1 MSRLGGLRD
10 GLLGMRNFRLLS
22 VGQLTST
29 IGDYC
34 YTVALPWLVLS
45 AHGSAAQLGGV
56 LACYGIPRAALITV
70 GGSLADRFRP
80 RTIML
85 CSDVARCLLTAAI
98 AVFAAAHVTSLTALG
113 PVAALLGAGAALF
126 MPASYAILPAL
137 LTPGELQAGNAV
149 YNAAVQGGTL
159 LGPAIGGAIVSTAG
173 PAPAFGI
180 DAASFALSA
189 VSLAMIKYVSP
200 LTAAPRPAAL
210 APERITIW
218 ALLARE
224 RVLQLI
230 LVVLVGANFAVTA
243 CFEVAL
249 PVLSHARFGPGGY
262 GAIMACFGA
271 ASVAGTLTAARA
283 SGLSKPAVVSASVF
297 LIAALAVASVPAARG
312 LPGAAAAMFVFGL
325 VAGFGNVI
333 FVTLIQRWAPPAML
347 GRVMGVVML
356 GSLGSFPLATAVA
369 GMLAR
374 DLGPSPVFVLS
385 GTLLALAILAGLTQS
400 RFRTFG
406 APNLSGGYNQPPRP
420 PGAPGLLSARPASPV
435 ETPSLRSGPHGLPD
449 PRRSSLAGARCG
461 ARPPFQPGP
470 LARPQPSSLAGA
482 RCGARPGREVSP
494 ASGFRFTH
502 ETVPSQLSFSLR
514 KAVPC
519 AELTAVACC
528 DRRDLRRVRPLIHQ
542 WRTG

>member
-1 MSRLGGLRD
+1 
-10 GLLGMRNFRLLS
+10 
-22 VGQLTST
+22 
-29 IGDYC
+29 
-34 YTVALPWLVLS
+34 
-45 AHGSAAQLGGV
+45 
-56 LACYGIPRAALITV
+56 
-70 GGSLADRFRP
+70 
-80 RTIML
+80 
-85 CSDVARCLLTAAI
+85 
-98 AVFAAAHVTSLTALG
+98 VTSLATLE
-113 PVAALLGAGAALF
+113 PVAALLGAGSALF
-126 MPASYAILPAL
+126 MPASYAILPTL
-137 LTPGELQAGNAV
+137 LGSRDLQAGNAL

-159 LGPAIGGAIVSTAG
+159 LGPAIGGAIVATAG

-180 DAASFALSA
+180 DAVTYALSA
-189 VSLAMIKYVSP
+189 LSLAMIKDIGAPAGRSHDPAGAVQGGEVYSATHASP
-200 LTAAPRPAAL
+200 APD
-210 APERITIW
+210 RITVW
-218 ALLARE
+218 RLLARE

-230 LVVLVGANFAVTA
+230 LAVLVGANFAVTA

-262 GAIMACFGA
+262 GTIMACFGA

-283 SGLSKPAVVSASVF
+283 GGLSKPAVVSASVF

-406 APNLSGGYNQPPRP
+406 APSSSGG
-420 PGAPGLLSARPASPV
+420 
-435 ETPSLRSGPHGLPD
+435 
-449 PRRSSLAGARCG
+449 
-461 ARPPFQPGP
+461 
-470 LARPQPSSLAGA
+470 
-482 RCGARPGREVSP
+482 
-494 ASGFRFTH
+494 
-502 ETVPSQLSFSLR
+502 
-514 KAVPC
+514 
-519 AELTAVACC
+519 
-528 DRRDLRRVRPLIHQ
+528 
-542 WRTG
+542 

>member
-1 MSRLGGLRD
+1 
-10 GLLGMRNFRLLS
+10 MRNFRLLS
-22 VGQLTST
+22 AGQLTST

-34 YTVALPWLVLS
+34 YAVALPWLVLS
-45 AHGSAAQLGGV
+45 SHDSAAQLGGV

-70 GGSLADRFRP
+70 GGSLADRLSP

-85 CSDVARCLLTAAI
+85 CSDMARCLLTVVF
-98 AVFAAAHVTSLTALG
+98 AVFAAAHVTSLTVLG
-113 PVAALLGAGAALF
+113 PLAALLGAGAALF

-137 LTPGELQAGNAV
+137 LTPRELQAGNAV

-159 LGPAIGGAIVSTAG
+159 LGPAIGGAIVATAG

-180 DAASFALSA
+180 DAVSYALSA
-189 VSLAMIKYVSP
+189 MSLAMIKGSDIQAGRSHE
-200 LTAAPRPAAL
+200 AAGEVPGGAPASL
-210 APERITIW
+210 AHERITVW
-218 ALLARE
+218 TLLARE

-230 LVVLVGANFAVTA
+230 LAVLVGANFAVTA

-283 SGLSKPAVVSASVF
+283 GGLSKPAVVSASVF
-297 LIAALAVASVPAARG
+297 LIAALAVASVPAANG

-347 GRVMGVVML
+347 GRVMGIVML

-385 GTLLALAILAGLTQS
+385 GTLLALAILAGLTQQ
-400 RFRTFG
+400 RFRAFG
-406 APNLSGGYNQPPRP
+406 APN
-420 PGAPGLLSARPASPV
+420 
-435 ETPSLRSGPHGLPD
+435 
-449 PRRSSLAGARCG
+449 
-461 ARPPFQPGP
+461 
-470 LARPQPSSLAGA
+470 
-482 RCGARPGREVSP
+482 
-494 ASGFRFTH
+494 
-502 ETVPSQLSFSLR
+502 
-514 KAVPC
+514 
-519 AELTAVACC
+519 
-528 DRRDLRRVRPLIHQ
+528 
-542 WRTG
+542 

>member
-1 MSRLGGLRD
+1 MRRLAGLHGGLVET
-10 GLLGMRNFRLLS
+10 RNFRLLC

-34 YTVALPWLVLS
+34 YAVALPWLVLS
-45 AHGSAAQLGGV
+45 THGSAAQLGGV

-70 GGSLADRFRP
+70 GGSLADRLAP
-80 RTIML
+80 RTLML
-85 CSDVARCLLTAAI
+85 CSDTARCLLTVLFAI
-98 AVFAAAHVTSLTALG
+98 FAAGHVTSLATLG
-113 PVAALLGAGAALF
+113 PVAALLGAGSALF
-126 MPASYAILPAL
+126 MPASYAILPTL
-137 LTPGELQAGNAV
+137 LGSRDLQAGNAL

-159 LGPAIGGAIVSTAG
+159 LGPAIGGAIVATAG
-173 PAPAFGI
+173 PAPAFAI
-180 DAASFALSA
+180 DAVTYALSA
-189 VSLAMIKYVSP
+189 LSLAMIKDIGSP
-200 LTAAPRPAAL
+200 AGRSHDPAGEVQGSEVYSAAHASL
-210 APERITIW
+210 APERITVW
-218 ALLARE
+218 RLLARE

-230 LVVLVGANFAVTA
+230 LAVLVGANFAVTA

-262 GAIMACFGA
+262 GTIMACFGA

-283 SGLSKPAVVSASVF
+283 GGLSKPAVVSASVF

-400 RFRTFG
+400 RFRAFG
-406 APNLSGGYNQPPRP
+406 APS
-420 PGAPGLLSARPASPV
+420 
-435 ETPSLRSGPHGLPD
+435 
-449 PRRSSLAGARCG
+449 
-461 ARPPFQPGP
+461 
-470 LARPQPSSLAGA
+470 
-482 RCGARPGREVSP
+482 RPG
-494 ASGFRFTH
+494 G
-502 ETVPSQLSFSLR
+502 
-514 KAVPC
+514 
-519 AELTAVACC
+519 
-528 DRRDLRRVRPLIHQ
+528 
-542 WRTG
+542 

>member
-1 MSRLGGLRD
+1 
-10 GLLGMRNFRLLS
+10 MRNFRLLS
-22 VGQLTST
+22 AGQLTST

-34 YTVALPWLVLS
+34 YAVALPWLILS
-45 AHGSAAQLGGV
+45 VHGSAAQLGGV
-56 LACYGIPRAALITV
+56 LACYGIPRAALITM
-70 GGSLADRFRP
+70 GGSLADRLGP

-85 CSDVARCLLTAAI
+85 CSDMARCLLTVVFAI
-98 AVFAAAHVTSLTALG
+98 FAAAHVTSLAVLG

-137 LTPGELQAGNAV
+137 LTPRELQAGNAF

-159 LGPAIGGAIVSTAG
+159 LGPAIGGAIVATAG

-180 DAASFALSA
+180 DAASYALSA
-189 VSLAMIKYVSP
+189 VSLAMIKGSGTQAGRSLDADEVPGGAS
-200 LTAAPRPAAL
+200 ASL
-210 APERITIW
+210 APERITVW
-218 ALLARE
+218 TLLARE

-230 LVVLVGANFAVTA
+230 LAVLVGANFAVTA

-249 PVLSHARFGPGGY
+249 PVLSHARFGPSGY

-297 LIAALAVASVPAARG
+297 LIAALAVASVPAASG

-385 GTLLALAILAGLTQS
+385 GTLLALAILAGLTQQ
-400 RFRTFG
+400 RFRAFG
-406 APNLSGGYNQPPRP
+406 APN
-420 PGAPGLLSARPASPV
+420 
-435 ETPSLRSGPHGLPD
+435 
-449 PRRSSLAGARCG
+449 
-461 ARPPFQPGP
+461 
-470 LARPQPSSLAGA
+470 
-482 RCGARPGREVSP
+482 
-494 ASGFRFTH
+494 
-502 ETVPSQLSFSLR
+502 
-514 KAVPC
+514 
-519 AELTAVACC
+519 
-528 DRRDLRRVRPLIHQ
+528 
-542 WRTG
+542 

>member
-1 MSRLGGLRD
+1 MRRLAIPHGGL
-10 GLLGMRNFRLLS
+10 LEIRNFRLLS

-34 YTVALPWLVLS
+34 YAVALPWLVLTT
-45 AHGSAAQLGGV
+45 HGSAAQLGGV

-70 GGSLADRFRP
+70 GGSLADRLAP
-80 RTIML
+80 RTLML
-85 CSDVARCLLTAAI
+85 CSDAARCLLTVLFAI
-98 AVFAAAHVTSLTALG
+98 FAAGHVTSLAALG
-113 PVAALLGAGAALF
+113 PVAALLGAGSALF
-126 MPASYAILPAL
+126 MPASYAILPTL
-137 LTPGELQAGNAV
+137 LAAGDLQAGNAL

-159 LGPAIGGAIVSTAG
+159 LGPAIGGAIVATAG

-180 DAASFALSA
+180 DAVSYALSA
-189 VSLAMIKYVSP
+189 LSLAMIKDIG
-200 LTAAPRPAAL
+200 TPAA
-210 APERITIW
+210 AQPSPVPERITVW
-218 ALLARE
+218 RLLARE

-230 LVVLVGANFAVTA
+230 LAVLVGANFAVTA

-283 SGLSKPAVVSASVF
+283 GGLSKPAVVSASVF

-374 DLGPSPVFVLS
+374 HLGPSPVFVLS

-406 APNLSGGYNQPPRP
+406 APTT
-420 PGAPGLLSARPASPV
+420 
-435 ETPSLRSGPHGLPD
+435 ET
-449 PRRSSLAGARCG
+449 
-461 ARPPFQPGP
+461 
-470 LARPQPSSLAGA
+470 
-482 RCGARPGREVSP
+482 
-494 ASGFRFTH
+494 
-502 ETVPSQLSFSLR
+502 
-514 KAVPC
+514 
-519 AELTAVACC
+519 
-528 DRRDLRRVRPLIHQ
+528 
-542 WRTG
+542 

>member
-1 MSRLGGLRD
+1 VHAVRRLAGLHGGL
-10 GLLGMRNFRLLS
+10 LETRNFRLLS

-34 YTVALPWLVLS
+34 YAVALPWLVLTT
-45 AHGSAAQLGGV
+45 HGSAAQLGGV

-70 GGSLADRFRP
+70 GGSLADRLPP
-80 RTIML
+80 RTLML
-85 CSDVARCLLTAAI
+85 CSDTARCLLTVLFAI
-98 AVFAAAHVTSLTALG
+98 FAARHVTSLATLG
-113 PVAALLGAGAALF
+113 PVAALLGAGSALF
-126 MPASYAILPAL
+126 MPASYAILPTL
-137 LTPGELQAGNAV
+137 LAPRDLQAGNAL

-159 LGPAIGGAIVSTAG
+159 LGPALGGAIVATAG

-180 DAASFALSA
+180 DAVTYALSA
-189 VSLAMIKYVSP
+189 LSLAMIKPDPAGEVHG
-200 LTAAPRPAAL
+200 AAQASV
-210 APERITIW
+210 APERITVW
-218 ALLARE
+218 RLLARE

-230 LVVLVGANFAVTA
+230 LAVLVGANFAVTA

-283 SGLSKPAVVSASVF
+283 GGLSKPAVVSASVF

-374 DLGPSPVFVLS
+374 HLGPSPVFVLS

-406 APNLSGGYNQPPRP
+406 APSSSGG
-420 PGAPGLLSARPASPV
+420 
-435 ETPSLRSGPHGLPD
+435 
-449 PRRSSLAGARCG
+449 
-461 ARPPFQPGP
+461 
-470 LARPQPSSLAGA
+470 
-482 RCGARPGREVSP
+482 
-494 ASGFRFTH
+494 
-502 ETVPSQLSFSLR
+502 
-514 KAVPC
+514 
-519 AELTAVACC
+519 
-528 DRRDLRRVRPLIHQ
+528 
-542 WRTG
+542 